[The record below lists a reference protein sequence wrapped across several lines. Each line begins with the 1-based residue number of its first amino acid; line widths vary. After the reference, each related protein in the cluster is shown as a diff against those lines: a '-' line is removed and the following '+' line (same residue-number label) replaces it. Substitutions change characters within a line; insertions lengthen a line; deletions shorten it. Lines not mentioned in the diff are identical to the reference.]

1 MQMEPLATQKPP
13 RPLLRSRKVFRL
25 AAKSLLEEIQN
36 KWKETIPFPEEFVK
50 VVSEKLFD
58 TSDGS
63 HLAMFLENRFEIKP
77 DFRLVTI
84 LEGASWHINRAYQEI
99 LREWVKE
106 FGINTDLEEGTPC
119 RIRRDFGEIRG
130 IVQDVFPD
138 TGQCLIMSDG
148 YRQGEGIPGFIA
160 NVEEVEKI

>member
-1 MQMEPLATQKPP
+1 M
-13 RPLLRSRKVFRL
+13 LRSRKVFRL
-25 AAKSLLEEIQN
+25 AAKSLLEEIQH

-63 HLAMFLENRFEIKP
+63 HLAMLLENRFGIKP

-84 LEGASWHINRAYQEI
+84 LEGSSWHINRAYQEV
-99 LREWVKE
+99 LREWVQE
-106 FGINTDLEEGTPC
+106 FGVSTDLEEGTPC

-130 IVQDVFPD
+130 VVQGVFPD
-138 TGQCLIMSDG
+138 TGQYLVLSDS
-148 YRQGEGIPGFIA
+148 YKQGRGGPGFLA
-160 NVEEVEKI
+160 NVEEMEKI

>member
-63 HLAMFLENRFEIKP
+63 HLAMLLENRFEIKP

-138 TGQCLIMSDG
+138 TGQYLIMSDG